1 MTIDTGK
8 RSVRMQ
14 SQKQLFA
21 ILVVVV
27 VLLLWLT
34 PMRQWLENH
43 GVPLV
48 YLVLILGVSYFT
60 YYFYFI
66 VRDVEYLLVSDTAV
80 PNILRIRH
88 FKLRPLETK
97 KEAIEILQNQLYRYE
112 VHRTRWGREYVVL
125 WQNQGGQLFK
135 YPPFSITI
143 LKRAEREALFQ
154 LLDQYVQVR

>member
-14 SQKQLFA
+14 SQKQIFA
-21 ILVVVV
+21 ITMV
-27 VLLLWLT
+27 
-34 PMRQWLENH
+34 
-43 GVPLV
+43 
-48 YLVLILGVSYFT
+48 VLILVMSITPIRYWLFDIGVNPFYLSTLFFVAYMV

-66 VRDVEYLLVSDTAV
+66 VRNVEYLLITDTAV

-97 KEAIEILQNQLYRYE
+97 KDAIEILHNQVYRYE
-112 VHRTRWGREYVVL
+112 YIKGRFGRESIVL
-125 WQNQGGQLFK
+125 WQNLGGQLYK

-143 LKRAEREALFQ
+143 LTKGEKAQLFQ
-154 LLDQYVQVR
+154 LLDQYVQEK